1 MGSRGCNVKK
11 ILEVK
16 QLNKKYSIDGN
27 ANYHVLKNIDL
38 EIYEGEFVSVM
49 GPSGSG
55 KSTLLYNI
63 SGMDQM
69 SSGSVKVDN
78 KEISCMKE
86 EALAKLRLTEIGFIF
101 QQSNLLRNLNL
112 FDNIILSAYL
122 AKYES
127 KETVNQRALELMRKM
142 EISDIASH
150 YITEASGGQLQKVS
164 ICRALINNPNVIFAD
179 EPTGALNLKSTEEV
193 MQILLNVNRDG
204 TTIMLVTHDVKVA
217 AKTERVLFMVDEEIV
232 SEIQLGKYRN
242 DDLKVRE
249 EKLLKWLAVLGF

>member
-1 MGSRGCNVKK
+1 MKK

-69 SSGSVKVDN
+69 SSGSVKLDS

-86 EALAKLRLTEIGFIF
+86 EELAKLRLTEIGFIF

-112 FDNIILSAYL
+112 FDNIILSAYV
-122 AKYES
+122 AKCES

-142 EISDIASH
+142 GIRGIASH
-150 YITEASGGQLQKVS
+150 YITEASGGQLQRVS
-164 ICRALINNPNVIFAD
+164 ICRALINKPNVIFAD

-193 MQILLNVNRDG
+193 MQILLNINRDG

-217 AKTERVLFMVDEEIV
+217 AKTERVLFMADGEIV
-232 SEIQLGKYRN
+232 SEIQLGKLRN

-249 EKLLKWLAVLGF
+249 EKLLKWLAILGF

>member
-1 MGSRGCNVKK
+1 MCNLNK

-16 QLNKKYSIDGN
+16 QLNKTYSIDGN
-27 ANYHVLKNIDL
+27 TIYQVLKNIDL
-38 EIYEGEFVSVM
+38 DIYEGEFVSVM

-69 SSGSVKVDN
+69 SSGSVKVDS

-101 QQSNLLRNLNL
+101 QQSNLLRHLNL

-122 AKYES
+122 AKCES
-127 KETVNQRALELMRKM
+127 KKIVNQRALELMG
-142 EISDIASH
+142 ISDIASH
-150 YITEASGGQLQKVS
+150 YITEASGGQLQRVS
-164 ICRALINNPNVIFAD
+164 ICRSLINNPNVIFAD

-193 MQILLNVNRDG
+193 MQILLNINRDG

-217 AKTERVLFMVDEEIV
+217 AKTERVLFMVDGEIV
-232 SEIQLGKYRN
+232 SEIQLGKLRN
-242 DDLKVRE
+242 NELKVRE

>member
-1 MGSRGCNVKK
+1 MKK

-16 QLNKKYSIDGN
+16 ELNKKYSIDGN

-55 KSTLLYNI
+55 KSTLLYTI
-63 SGMDQM
+63 SGMDQI
-69 SSGSVKVDN
+69 SSGSVKVDS
-78 KEISCMKE
+78 KELSCMKE

-122 AKYES
+122 AKCES
-127 KETVNQRALELMRKM
+127 KKIVNKRALELMG
-142 EISDIASH
+142 ISDIASH
-150 YITEASGGQLQKVS
+150 YITEASGGQLQRVS
-164 ICRALINNPNVIFAD
+164 ICRALINNPNIIFAD

-193 MQILLNVNRDG
+193 MQILLNINRDG

-217 AKTERVLFMVDEEIV
+217 AKTERVLFMADGEIV
-232 SEIQLGKYRN
+232 SEIQLGKLRN
-242 DDLKVRE
+242 DDLKARE

>member
-1 MGSRGCNVKK
+1 MYNLKK

-16 QLNKKYSIDGN
+16 ELNKKYSIDGN

-55 KSTLLYNI
+55 KSTLLYTI
-63 SGMDQM
+63 SGMDQI
-69 SSGSVKVDN
+69 SSGSVKVDS
-78 KEISCMKE
+78 KELSCMKE

-122 AKYES
+122 AKCES
-127 KETVNQRALELMRKM
+127 KKIVNKRALELMG
-142 EISDIASH
+142 ISDIASH
-150 YITEASGGQLQKVS
+150 YITEASGGQLQRVS
-164 ICRALINNPNVIFAD
+164 ICRALINNPNIIFAD

-193 MQILLNVNRDG
+193 MQILLNINRDG

-217 AKTERVLFMVDEEIV
+217 AKTERVLFMADGEIV
-232 SEIQLGKYRN
+232 SEIQLGKLRN
-242 DDLKVRE
+242 DDLKARE

>member
-1 MGSRGCNVKK
+1 
-11 ILEVK
+11 
-16 QLNKKYSIDGN
+16 
-27 ANYHVLKNIDL
+27 
-38 EIYEGEFVSVM
+38 M

-69 SSGSVKVDN
+69 SSGSVKIGG
-78 KEISCMKE
+78 KEISCMK

-122 AKYES
+122 AKCES
-127 KETVNQRALELMRKM
+127 KKIVNKRALALMGKM
-142 EISDIASH
+142 GISDIASH
-150 YITEASGGQLQKVS
+150 YITEASGGQLQRVS
-164 ICRALINNPNVIFAD
+164 ICRALINNPNIIFAD

-193 MQILLNVNRDG
+193 MQILLNINRDG

-217 AKTERVLFMVDEEIV
+217 AKTERVL
-232 SEIQLGKYRN
+232 LWRT
-242 DDLKVRE
+242 
-249 EKLLKWLAVLGF
+249 EKL

>member
-1 MGSRGCNVKK
+1 MKK

-16 QLNKKYSIDGN
+16 QVNKTYSMDGN
-27 ANYHVLKNIDL
+27 TNYHVLKNIDL

-69 SSGSVKVDN
+69 SSGSVKIDST
-78 KEISCMKE
+78 ELSCMKE

-122 AKYES
+122 AKCES
-127 KETVNQRALELMRKM
+127 KKIVNKRALELMENM
-142 EISDIASH
+142 GISDI
-150 YITEASGGQLQKVS
+150 
-164 ICRALINNPNVIFAD
+164 
-179 EPTGALNLKSTEEV
+179 
-193 MQILLNVNRDG
+193 
-204 TTIMLVTHDVKVA
+204 
-217 AKTERVLFMVDEEIV
+217 
-232 SEIQLGKYRN
+232 
-242 DDLKVRE
+242 
-249 EKLLKWLAVLGF
+249 